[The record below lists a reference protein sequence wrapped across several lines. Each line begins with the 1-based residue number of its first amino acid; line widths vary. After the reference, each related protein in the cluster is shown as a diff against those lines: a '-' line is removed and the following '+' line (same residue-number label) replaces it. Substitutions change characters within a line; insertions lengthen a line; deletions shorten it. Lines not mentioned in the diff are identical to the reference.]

1 MGGSPPGRYPGAVS
15 NSSDDADFT
24 PDTTANAAE
33 GMTVQR
39 VLFAPPADWID
50 PDLYFTVKGA
60 DGAAGSATPSRTAIE
75 LGPRTT
81 VATDTYFGRFRA
93 SQWQRWTTVPEVT
106 IRGRVR
112 GDVRVRAYTED
123 IGGHLR
129 LEASH
134 ARATA
139 ADIATSP
146 ESDIALT
153 VPLDRFADG
162 GAIHVVVDSG
172 DAGGAVEDLRYT
184 VAADQVRRDIPTDIV
199 ICSFNRPVDCA
210 NTVATLADDLAALE
224 RVRTIRVVDQGDQH
238 PEDQPDF

>member
-106 IRGRVR
+106 
-112 GDVRVRAYTED
+112 
-123 IGGHLR
+123 LS
-129 LEASH
+129 L
-134 ARATA
+134 
-139 ADIATSP
+139 
-146 ESDIALT
+146 
-153 VPLDRFADG
+153 
-162 GAIHVVVDSG
+162 IH
-172 DAGGAVEDLRYT
+172 
-184 VAADQVRRDIPTDIV
+184 I
-199 ICSFNRPVDCA
+199 
-210 NTVATLADDLAALE
+210 
-224 RVRTIRVVDQGDQH
+224 
-238 PEDQPDF
+238 